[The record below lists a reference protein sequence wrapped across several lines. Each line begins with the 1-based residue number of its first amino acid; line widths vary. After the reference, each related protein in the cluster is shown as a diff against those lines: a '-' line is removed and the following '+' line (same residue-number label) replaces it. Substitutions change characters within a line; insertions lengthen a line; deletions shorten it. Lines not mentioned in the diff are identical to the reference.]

1 MHSAL
6 PQVCEEGEPQTRPHP
21 QRRAVASARW
31 DSYLAHGISS
41 PSALTTRSRLP
52 SVSSRNSRPSRVVV
66 LSVMVTVTAFPSS
79 GAIARGTLAVARA
92 PGVHQLCSVPPATAP
107 YMVCSSPDRAARLRP
122 GRSAGGHGVMPTASG
137 YRVDW
142 RVGRPQVR
150 GKGRAHPSMSS
161 TVQHT
166 VHVPPFD
173 RLRGPAGRAKGGCDG
188 DCAPP
193 RS

>member
-66 LSVMVTVTAFPSS
+66 LSVMGTVAPPSLIRRNCPWHA
-79 GAIARGTLAVARA
+79 GPGTGTRGYINYA
-92 PGVHQLCSVPPATAP
+92 PCRPASAP
-107 YMVCSSPDRAARLRP
+107 YMVCSSPDRAARLRA
-122 GRSAGGHGVMPTASG
+122 GRSARGHGVMPAASG
-137 YRVDW
+137 YRADW
-142 RVGRPQVR
+142 RVGRRQVR

-161 TVQHT
+161 TVQHCSR
-166 VHVPPFD
+166 PSF
-173 RLRGPAGRAKGGCDG
+173 RPASRTGW
-188 DCAPP
+188 
-193 RS
+193 